1 LPEYLFTIRS
11 GGRTLEPPRAVPLDG
26 DDAALAYACEMVRKL
41 REGGGYDDPTL
52 SIKVMDEYRPMV
64 FSIPFLA
71 GCA

>member
-11 GGRTLEPPRAVPLDG
+11 AGRTLEPPRAVPLDC
-26 DDAALAYACEMVRKL
+26 DDAALVYACEMVRKL
-41 REGGGYDDPTL
+41 RKSGGYDDPTL
-52 SIKVMDEYRPMV
+52 SLKVTDHYRSMV